1 MAAGVL
7 PGWEEQ
13 VFPSQ
18 RAIDE
23 SGEKGLEEERRLAY
37 VGITRARESA
47 RISFAANR
55 QIYGRWQSV
64 MPSRFIDELPHGN
77 VDAISE
83 TGYAMQA
90 GGVREA
96 ASRLDAYAPGAGFFS
111 AYQSPGWRR
120 AQENM
125 SQRGGSGYGKAP
137 MLEGEARLVVKSS
150 DADSHYGVGDRIFHQ
165 KFGYGK
171 VRAVEGNKLTVD
183 FDKAGEKRVIDS
195 FVIPA
200 SAA

>member
-1 MAAGVL
+1 M
-7 PGWEEQ
+7 
-13 VFPSQ
+13 
-18 RAIDE
+18 
-23 SGEKGLEEERRLAY
+23 
-37 VGITRARESA
+37 
-47 RISFAANR
+47 ANR
-55 QIYGRWQSV
+55 QIYGRWQTV
-64 MPSRFIDELPHGN
+64 LPSRFIDELPAAN
-77 VDAISE
+77 VDAVSE

-96 ASRLDAYAPGAGFFS
+96 ASRLDAYAPGAGFNS

-125 SQRGGSGYGKAP
+125 GRSGSRP
-137 MLEGEARLVVKSS
+137 PTIDGEARLIAKSGDS
-150 DADSHYGVGDRIFHQ
+150 DSSFGVGDRIFHQ
-165 KFGYGK
+165 KFGYGR
-171 VRAVEGNKLTVD
+171 VRNVEGNKLTVS